1 MAMAEKKPFR
11 VALVGTDSLRAQ
23 EIKNVLAEKR
33 FPLTTIEFYDPEV
46 KEEYSKLTEFA
57 AEPRVI
63 HHLDFSLLEGLDLVF
78 LAADEATNRRCGEL
92 ALEKKF
98 RAIDLHQT
106 FAMDEKIPVIVAGVN
121 DEVIIEQDAFLISNP
136 HPATII
142 LAHLLH
148 LLKPQLG
155 VVKVLS
161 FVMQPASAFGESGI
175 EELAN
180 QSVSLLSAASLKKKV
195 FREQVAFNLLAPIEK
210 AGPDGFTTDEKMI
223 MAEVRRV
230 MREPKLPLS
239 LCLVQVPVFHTYA
252 LMTYFEFERPVRIKE
267 VEALFQANSL
277 FRLAD
282 ARRRIPVNS
291 VSVAGKEEIFIG
303 QLKQEETFPYGLW
316 IWAIADNLTC
326 GSALNA
332 LEIAR
337 FLFNRRDEVSPVS

>member
-1 MAMAEKKPFR
+1 MVERKPFR

-46 KEEYSKLTEFA
+46 EEEYSKLTEFA

-106 FAMDEKIPVIVAGVN
+106 FSMDEKIPVVVAGIN
-121 DEVIIEQDAFLISNP
+121 EEVIIEQDAFLISNP

-142 LAHLLH
+142 LSHLLH
-148 LLKPQLG
+148 LLKPKFGLA
-155 VVKVLS
+155 KVLA
-161 FVMQPASAFGESGI
+161 FVMQPASAFGEPGI

-210 AGPDGFTTDEKMI
+210 AGPDGFTANEKMI

-230 MREPKLPLS
+230 LRDPKLPISLS
-239 LCLVQVPVFHTYA
+239 LVQVPVFHTYGI
-252 LMTYFEFERPVRIKE
+252 MTYLEFEKTVSIKE
-267 VEALFQANSL
+267 IEALFQTNPL
-277 FRLAD
+277 FKLAD
-282 ARRRIPVNS
+282 ARKRLTVNS

-303 QLKQEETFPYGLW
+303 QLKQEETFPQGLW
-316 IWAIADNLTC
+316 IWAIADNLIC

>member
-1 MAMAEKKPFR
+1 MTMAEKKPFR

-23 EIKNVLAEKR
+23 EIKNALEEKK
-33 FPLTTIEFYDPEV
+33 FPLTTIEFYDPTVE
-46 KEEYSKLTEFA
+46 EEYSKLTEFA
-57 AEPRVI
+57 SEPRVI

-78 LAADEATNRRCGEL
+78 LAADEATNRRCGQM

-106 FAMDEKIPVIVAGVN
+106 FSADEKIPVIVAGVN
-121 DEVIIEQDAFLISNP
+121 DEVIIQQDAFLISNP

-148 LLKPQLG
+148 LLKPHFGL
-155 VVKVLS
+155 VKVLA
-161 FVMQPASAFGESGI
+161 FVLQPASAFGESGI
-175 EELAN
+175 DELAN
-180 QSVSLLSAASLKKKV
+180 QSASLLTAASIKKKV

-210 AGPDGFTTDEKMI
+210 AGPDGFTADEKLI
-223 MAEVRRV
+223 MTEVRRV
-230 MREPKLPLS
+230 MQEPGLPLS

-252 LMTYFEFERPVRIKE
+252 IMTYLEFERPTNIRE
-267 VEALFQANSL
+267 VESLFQAHSL

-282 ARRRIPVNS
+282 ARNRLTVNS

-303 QLKQEETFPYGLW
+303 QIKQEESSPCGLW
-316 IWAIADNLTC
+316 IWAIADNLTL

>member
-1 MAMAEKKPFR
+1 MVEKRPFR

-23 EIKNVLAEKR
+23 EIKNVLAER
-33 FPLTTIEFYDPEV
+33 NFPLTTIEFYDPEV
-46 KEEYSKLTEFA
+46 EAEYSKLTEFA
-57 AEPRVI
+57 SEPRVI

-78 LAADEATNRRCGEL
+78 LAADEATNRRCGEM

-106 FAMDEKIPVIVAGVN
+106 FSTDESVPVIVAGVN

-142 LAHLLH
+142 LSHLLH
-148 LLKPQLG
+148 VLKPQFGLTRA
-155 VVKVLS
+155 LA

-180 QSVSLLSAASLKKKV
+180 QSVSLLSSASFKKKV
-195 FREQVAFNLLAPIEK
+195 FREQVAFNLIAPIEK
-210 AGPDGFTTDEKMI
+210 AGPDGFTPDEKLI
-223 MAEVRRV
+223 VGEVRRV
-230 MREPKLPLS
+230 LREPHLPLS
-239 LCLVQVPVFHTYA
+239 LSLVQVPVFHTYA
-252 LMTYFEFERPVRIKE
+252 IMTYFEFEKPVKIKE
-267 VEALFQANSL
+267 VETLFQANSL
-277 FRLAD
+277 FRLSK
-282 ARRRIPVNS
+282 PKKGLTVNS
-291 VSVAGKEEIFIG
+291 VSVAGKDEIFIG
-303 QLKQEETFPYGLW
+303 QIKQEESFPCGLW
-316 IWAIADNLTC
+316 VWAIADNLTL

>member
-1 MAMAEKKPFR
+1 MAMARKKPFR

-33 FPLTTIEFYDPEV
+33 FPVTTVEFYDPQVE
-46 KEEYSKLTEFA
+46 EEYSKLIEFA

-78 LAADEATNRRCGEL
+78 LAADEATNRRCGKL

-155 VVKVLS
+155 LVKVLA
-161 FVMQPASAFGESGI
+161 FVMQPASAFGEPGI

-180 QSVSLLSAASLKKKV
+180 QSVSLLSTASLKKKV
-195 FREQVAFNLLAPIEK
+195 FREQIAFNLLAPIEK
-210 AGPDGFTTDEKMI
+210 VGPDGFTANEKMI

-230 MREPKLPLS
+230 LGEPELPIS
-239 LCLVQVPVFHTYA
+239 LCLIQVPVFHTYA
-252 LMTYFEFERPVRIKE
+252 IMTYLEFEKPVIIKE
-267 VEALFQANSL
+267 IETLFQVNPL
-277 FRLAD
+277 FKLAD
-282 ARRRIPVNS
+282 ARNRLTVNS

-303 QLKQEETFPYGLW
+303 QLKQEETFPCGLW